1 MNQFYYYYYLSL
13 STHIRQP
20 ASHRVTQNTHTV
32 THTLHVCMYMYTK
45 YMCMYI
51 QCMYT
56 CTMYMSCM
64 RVQILVLAM
73 SACGMDGK
81 RLDVKWSVWG
91 IKTVI
96 IIVIT
101 VISLERN

>member
-20 ASHRVTQNTHTV
+20 ASHRVTQNTRTVTV
-32 THTLHVCMYMYTK
+32 THTTCLYVHVHVHTIHVHVMYT
-45 YMCMYI
+45 
-51 QCMYT
+51 
-56 CTMYMSCM
+56 
-64 RVQILVLAM
+64 RVQILVLAIM
-73 SACGMDGK
+73 SACGTDGYVK
-81 RLDVKWSVWG
+81 RLNVKWSIWG

>member
-1 MNQFYYYYYLSL
+1 
-13 STHIRQP
+13 
-20 ASHRVTQNTHTV
+20 
-32 THTLHVCMYMYTK
+32 
-45 YMCMYI
+45 
-51 QCMYT
+51 
-56 CTMYMSCM
+56 
-64 RVQILVLAM
+64 
-73 SACGMDGK
+73 MDGK